1 MSIGLAMP
9 LLLPQDFMPAPVRLG
24 HFFELLIENF
34 IFGVVVVALFR
45 KEVRPSPFEFQA
57 YTSFESVVSA
67 PQLKSTQTENLPVK

>member
-1 MSIGLAMP
+1 
-9 LLLPQDFMPAPVRLG
+9 
-24 HFFELLIENF
+24 
-34 IFGVVVVALFR
+34 VVALFR